1 MQDSFSSNEQFLKYG
16 YYQFSDHLRF
26 NVQGNES
33 CYDLSFLSPAEEEIK
48 ISNIEVREKWKK
60 EHRIKS
66 TLVPKK
72 NNFTP
77 DCVRGEIIH
86 SRIKLLRSIRMR

>member
-72 NNFTP
+72 NDFRAPLTASGVKLFIAASSY
-77 DCVRGEIIH
+77 CVA
-86 SRIKLLRSIRMR
+86 